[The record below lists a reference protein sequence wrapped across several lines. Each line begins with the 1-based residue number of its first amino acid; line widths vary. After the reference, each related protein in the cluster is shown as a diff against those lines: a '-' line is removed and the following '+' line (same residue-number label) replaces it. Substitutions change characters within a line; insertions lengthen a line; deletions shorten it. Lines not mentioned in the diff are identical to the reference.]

1 MAQDTLSQSTSDSA
15 VVSVAVSRS
24 RKGIRVGALGFTLLL
39 HLFLIFG
46 AIIMVAPFIWMVLT
60 SLKDNSQAFRIP
72 PTWIPN
78 PIIWDNYPQSLQAE
92 SFGQAYWN
100 SFYITAIVVT
110 SVLLTSSM
118 AGYSFARIRF
128 PGRNVL
134 FILFLATLMVPFQL
148 TIIPLF
154 LIMRDLGWIDSHLAL
169 IVPASLFNAVGVF
182 LMRQFIL
189 SLPIELEEAAIVDGA
204 SRWTLFW
211 RVIFPLLKAPLAALG
226 IFTFIG
232 QWNSFF
238 YPLIFLSSPNLFT
251 VPMLLNQF
259 RGEYSTQ
266 WTLVMAASVIA
277 VVPILIVYVLLQKQI
292 IEGIA
297 TTGLKA

>member
-1 MAQDTLSQSTSDSA
+1 MSQETLSRGASEREISTAATVKPRRRIHVGQLTFTA
-15 VVSVAVSRS
+15 VLHLLLAF
-24 RKGIRVGALGFTLLL
+24 GALVM
-39 HLFLIFG
+39 
-46 AIIMVAPFIWMVLT
+46 AAPFVWMVLT

-72 PTWIPN
+72 PTWLPH
-78 PIIWDNYPQSLQAE
+78 PVVWDNYPQSLQALP
-92 SFGQAYWN
+92 FGQAYIN
-100 SFYITAIVVT
+100 STYIATIVVV

-128 PGRNVL
+128 PGRNIL
-134 FILFLATLMVPFQL
+134 FVLFLATLMVPFQL

-154 LIMRDLGWIDSHLAL
+154 IVMRNIGWLDTHLAL
-169 IVPASLFNAVGVF
+169 IVPASLFSAVGVF

-189 SLPIELEEAAIVDGA
+189 GIPLELEEAAIVDGA

-211 RVIFPLLKAPLAALG
+211 RVIFPLLRAPLAALG

-251 VPMLLNQF
+251 VQLLLNQF
-259 RGEYSTQ
+259 RGEYLTQ
-266 WTLVMAASVIA
+266 WTLVMAASTIA
-277 VVPILIVYVLLQKQI
+277 VGPILIVYILLQRQI
-292 IEGIA
+292 IQGIA
-297 TTGLKA
+297 TTGLKT

>member
-1 MAQDTLSQSTSDSA
+1 MA
-15 VVSVAVSRS
+15 
-24 RKGIRVGALGFTLLL
+24 
-39 HLFLIFG
+39 
-46 AIIMVAPFIWMVLT
+46 APFVWMMLT
-60 SLKDNSQAFRIP
+60 SLKDNTQVFRIP

-78 PIIWDNYPQSLQAE
+78 PVLWSNFPQSLQVLP
-92 SFGQAYWN
+92 FGEGYINSAY
-100 SFYITAIVVT
+100 IATIVVVM
-110 SVLLTSSM
+110 VLLTSSM

-154 LIMRDLGWIDSHLAL
+154 IIMRNIGWLDTHLSL

-189 SLPIELEEAAIVDGA
+189 GIPPELEEAAIVDGA
-204 SRWTLFW
+204 GRWTLFW
-211 RVIFPLLKAPLAALG
+211 RVIFPLLRAPLAALG

-238 YPLIFLSSPNLFT
+238 YPLIFLSSPDLFT
-251 VPMLLNQF
+251 VQLMLNQF
-259 RGEYSTQ
+259 RGEYATQ

-277 VVPILIVYVLLQKQI
+277 VVPILIVYILLQKQI
-292 IEGIA
+292 IQGIA

>member
-1 MAQDTLSQSTSDSA
+1 MSQETLSRSA
-15 VVSVAVSRS
+15 SELEISSAAIAKPQR
-24 RKGIRVGALGFTLLL
+24 RIHVGHLAFTIVLHLLLALG
-39 HLFLIFG
+39 
-46 AIIMVAPFIWMVLT
+46 AILMVAPFIWMLLT
-60 SLKDNSQAFRIP
+60 SFKDNSQAFRIP
-72 PTWIPN
+72 PTWLPN
-78 PIIWDNYPQSLQAE
+78 PVVWDNYPQSLQVLP
-92 SFGQAYWN
+92 FGQAYIN
-100 SFYITAIVVT
+100 SAYIATIVVV

-134 FILFLATLMVPFQL
+134 FVLFLATLMVPFQL

-154 LIMRDLGWIDSHLAL
+154 IIMRNIGWLDTHLAL

-189 SLPIELEEAAIVDGA
+189 GIPLELEEAAIVDGA

-211 RVIFPLLKAPLAALG
+211 RVIFPLLRAPLAALG

-238 YPLIFLSSPNLFT
+238 YPLIFLSSPNMFT
-251 VPMLLNQF
+251 VQLLLNQF
-259 RGEYSTQ
+259 RGEYLTQ

-277 VVPILIVYVLLQKQI
+277 VGPILIVYIILQKQI
-292 IEGIA
+292 IQGIA
-297 TTGLKA
+297 TTGLKT

>member
-1 MAQDTLSQSTSDSA
+1 MSQETLSRSTTELKVSSA
-15 VVSVAVSRS
+15 AAVKPRKRIQGGQLAFTVVLHFLLAT
-24 RKGIRVGALGFTLLL
+24 GAF
-39 HLFLIFG
+39 
-46 AIIMVAPFIWMVLT
+46 IMAAPFVWMMLT
-60 SLKDNSQAFRIP
+60 SLKDNTQVFRIP

-78 PIIWDNYPQSLQAE
+78 PVLWSNFPQSLQVLP
-92 SFGQAYWN
+92 FGEGYINSAY
-100 SFYITAIVVT
+100 IATIVVVM
-110 SVLLTSSM
+110 VLLTSSM

-154 LIMRDLGWIDSHLAL
+154 IIMRNIGWLDTHLSL

-189 SLPIELEEAAIVDGA
+189 GIPPELEEAAIVDGA
-204 SRWTLFW
+204 GRWTLFW
-211 RVIFPLLKAPLAALG
+211 RVIFPLLRAPLAALG

-238 YPLIFLSSPNLFT
+238 YPLIFLSSPDLFT
-251 VPMLLNQF
+251 VQLMLNQF
-259 RGEYSTQ
+259 RGEYATQ

-277 VVPILIVYVLLQKQI
+277 VVPILIVYILLQKQI
-292 IEGIA
+292 IQGIA

>member
-1 MAQDTLSQSTSDSA
+1 MSQEILSPSAPELKISSSA
-15 VVSVAVSRS
+15 VAKPQRLQ
-24 RKGIRVGALGFTLLL
+24 RGHLAFTIVLHLLL
-39 HLFLIFG
+39 AFG
-46 AIIMVAPFIWMVLT
+46 AFIMAAPFVWMVLT
-60 SLKDNSQAFRIP
+60 SLKDNTQVFRIP

-78 PIIWDNYPQSLQAE
+78 PVLWSNFPQSLQVLP
-92 SFGQAYWN
+92 FGEAYIN
-100 SFYITAIVVT
+100 STYIAIIVVAM
-110 SVLLTSSM
+110 VLLTSSM

-154 LIMRDLGWIDSHLAL
+154 IIMRNIGWLDTHLSL

-189 SLPIELEEAAIVDGA
+189 GIPSELEEAAIVDGA
-204 SRWTLFW
+204 GRWTLFW
-211 RVIFPLLKAPLAALG
+211 RVIFPLLRAPLAALG

-238 YPLIFLSSPNLFT
+238 YPLIFLSSPDLFT
-251 VPMLLNQF
+251 VQLLLNQF
-259 RGEYSTQ
+259 RGEYATQ

-277 VVPILIVYVLLQKQI
+277 VGPILVVYILLQKQI
-292 IEGIA
+292 IQGIA

>member
-1 MAQDTLSQSTSDSA
+1 MRWSWREAYINSA
-15 VVSVAVSRS
+15 
-24 RKGIRVGALGFTLLL
+24 
-39 HLFLIFG
+39 
-46 AIIMVAPFIWMVLT
+46 
-60 SLKDNSQAFRIP
+60 
-72 PTWIPN
+72 
-78 PIIWDNYPQSLQAE
+78 
-92 SFGQAYWN
+92 
-100 SFYITAIVVT
+100 YIATIVVV

-134 FILFLATLMVPFQL
+134 FVLFLATLMVPFQL

-154 LIMRDLGWIDSHLAL
+154 IVMRNIGWLDTHLAL
-169 IVPASLFNAVGVF
+169 IVPASLFSAVGVF

-189 SLPIELEEAAIVDGA
+189 SIPLELEEAAIVDGA

-211 RVIFPLLKAPLAALG
+211 RVIFPLLRAPLAALG

-251 VPMLLNQF
+251 VQLLLNQF
-259 RGEYSTQ
+259 RGEYLTQ

-277 VVPILIVYVLLQKQI
+277 VGPILIVYIILQKQI
-292 IEGIA
+292 IQGIA

>member
-1 MAQDTLSQSTSDSA
+1 MAQEIVA
-15 VVSVAVSRS
+15 RKVPEGKAVSLPGPRPE
-24 RKGIRVGALGFTLLL
+24 RRIPIARLGFTVLL
-39 HLFLIFG
+39 HLCLLVG
-46 AIIMVAPFIWMVLT
+46 AVIMAAPFVWMILT
-60 SLKDNSQAFRIP
+60 SLKDNTQAFRIP
-72 PTWIPN
+72 PTWLPN
-78 PIIWDNYPQSLQAE
+78 PVFWDNYPQSLQAE
-92 SFGQAYWN
+92 SFGQAYLN
-100 SFYITAIVVT
+100 SGYITIIVVA

-154 LIMRDLGWIDSHLAL
+154 LIMRDLGWIDTHLSL
-169 IVPASLFNAVGVF
+169 IVPASLFSAVGVF
-182 LMRQFIL
+182 LMRQFMLGIPL
-189 SLPIELEEAAIVDGA
+189 ELEEAAIVDGA
-204 SRWTLFW
+204 GRWTLFW
-211 RVIFPLLKAPLAALG
+211 RIIFPLLKAPLAALG

-251 VPMLLNQF
+251 VPMLLSQF
-259 RGEYSTQ
+259 RSEFSTQ
-266 WTLVMAASVIA
+266 WTLVMAGSVIA